1 MQEPLEN
8 PQGKEPLESPQDQAA
23 IESPQGKELED
34 PQGQEAGKPWIS
46 KRTVISLVISA
57 LLTVAVIVATAFI
70 GDDNYYLASLLVV
83 VFTIVPFFTSFEG
96 RRPQARELVV
106 LAVLIAIAVAARA
119 AFFWLPAFKPMTAV
133 VIVSG
138 IALGAGAGFMC
149 GSLSAFVSNFLFG
162 QGPWTPWQ
170 MLAYGLAGL
179 IAGLLAQK
187 GIIPRHD
194 LSNKQKL
201 ALCFGSAL
209 FVLLVLGPILDTCSI
224 FTMPASELEHF
235 TVTAIY
241 ISGFPVNA
249 VHALATFVTLFVI
262 TNPMLD
268 KLERMRVKYGML
280 S

>member
-1 MQEPLEN
+1 MQELVGN
-8 PQGKEPLESPQDQAA
+8 SPEVA
-23 IESPQGKELED
+23 EKR
-34 PQGQEAGKPWIS
+34 PWIS
-46 KRTVISLVISA
+46 KRAVAAIVVSA
-57 LLTVAVIVATAFI
+57 VLTVAVLAATAI
-70 GDDNYYLASLLVV
+70 LGDDNYYLASILVV
-83 VFTIVPFFTSFEG
+83 MLTIAPFFASFEE

-106 LAVLIAIAVAARA
+106 IAVMIAVAVAARA

-133 VIVSG
+133 IIVTG

-170 MLAYGLAGL
+170 MLAYGIAGL
-179 IAGLLAQK
+179 VAGLLAQK
-187 GIIPRHD
+187 GVIPRHD
-194 LSNKQKL
+194 LSNKAKL
-201 ALCFGSAL
+201 ALSVGSAV
-209 FVLLVLGPILDTCSI
+209 FVMVVVGPILDTCAV

-235 TVTAIY
+235 TAAAIY
-241 ISGFPVNA
+241 LSGVPVNA

-262 TNPMLD
+262 SNPLLD